1 MNIKEYLGRYAA
13 LQKAIARD
21 QKMLKLI
28 ESQKSGIL
36 LNTLAAGSFS
46 EAGQNIVESLISDSE
61 RLKKKIRARTRLYEK
76 YTVKITKAIMLMKS
90 QPQKDYII
98 TRYLYG
104 FSCEKVAEM
113 NHYCERQIYRQ
124 AQEARRS
131 LYLALLTLKPK
142 LKRIT
147 GKRFVIT
154 RHLQNPKPF
163 HRKRCP
169 GVFTPHLNTGA

>member
-61 RLKKKIRARTRLYEK
+61 RLKKKIRARTRRVRK
-76 YTVKITKAIMLMKS
+76 TKILRMAWVI
-90 QPQKDYII
+90 
-98 TRYLYG
+98 
-104 FSCEKVAEM
+104 
-113 NHYCERQIYRQ
+113 
-124 AQEARRS
+124 RRIPDCS
-131 LYLALLTLKPK
+131 IFKFFGDKPYAA
-142 LKRIT
+142 
-147 GKRFVIT
+147 
-154 RHLQNPKPF
+154 PCA
-163 HRKRCP
+163 CP
-169 GVFTPHLNTGA
+169 AAA